1 MVPVDDSPEPH
12 LALRTAFSV
21 AARAAREVSLV
32 RACPADRSDD
42 VARSLGEVGD
52 RFTDV
57 APFST
62 QVLDGPPVDAILDA
76 AADGSAL
83 ICMPTHA
90 RAGISR
96 LVFGSVAEDL
106 IRRSTQP
113 VLCVGPEVTDVPL
126 PQERLDVVVCTDD
139 SQATDAVLAGAAD
152 FCGLLD
158 ASCVVVQAVGPDEE
172 VASAGGPPPRPIR
185 DQAERHCQQ
194 LTDRLVAREITARA
208 EVLHGHAPGTI
219 VQYAAARRSS
229 FIVVGTSGR
238 TGLARYALGSVAAG
252 VLRHAHC
259 PVLVVPALDITR

>member
-1 MVPVDDSPEPH
+1 M
-12 LALRTAFSV
+12 
-21 AARAAREVSLV
+21 SLV
-32 RACPADRSDD
+32 RACPADQSDD
-42 VARSLGEVGD
+42 VGRSLGEVGE

-57 APFST
+57 ALFST

-126 PQERLDVVVCTDD
+126 PEERLDVVVCTDD

-152 FCGLLD
+152 FCRLID

-238 TGLARYALGSVAAG
+238 TGLAWYALGSVAAG